1 MMTRTPYEFRLMAK
15 ENTSVIKW
23 TFTQRKNFCMKYEYF
38 FWFYLQTNASTAQTQ
53 SFTCFSNSILLLTIC
68 LHSKFQ
74 HYQSFQKL
82 NDRIF
87 TPCIYKIMKIYLSEL
102 SSMLNHIKSIHL
114 QRSFGMCFENVTI
127 TH

>member
-1 MMTRTPYEFRLMAK
+1 MTRTPYEFRLMAK

-23 TFTQRKNFCMKYEYF
+23 TFTQRKNFYMKYEYF
-38 FWFYLQTNASTAQTQ
+38 FCFYWQTNASTAQTQ
-53 SFTCFSNSILLLTIC
+53 SFTFFSNSILLLTIC

-87 TPCIYKIMKIYLSEL
+87 TPSMYL
-102 SSMLNHIKSIHL
+102 
-114 QRSFGMCFENVTI
+114 
-127 TH
+127 